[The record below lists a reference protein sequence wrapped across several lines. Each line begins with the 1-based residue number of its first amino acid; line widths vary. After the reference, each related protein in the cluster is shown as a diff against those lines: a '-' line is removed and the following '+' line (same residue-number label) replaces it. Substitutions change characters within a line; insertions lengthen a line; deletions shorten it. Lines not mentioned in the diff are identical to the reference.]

1 MQNAGPMPYDLAAQ
15 LRAYRERHPGESEVI
30 DRFTALLS
38 DHADC
43 FERHHFSPGHITGS
57 AWLVDEAGENV
68 LLTHH
73 RKLDA
78 WLQLGGHSDGDPD
91 TAAVAIREAEEE
103 SGLSVALLWPEI
115 FDIDVHEIPARKN
128 DPAHYHFDVR
138 YALTST
144 SGRDYSVSDESHD
157 LAWVPTDQLGR
168 FTAEESM
175 LRMARKWDSLRGH
188 AMAVQCCDAT
198 T

>member
-1 MQNAGPMPYDLAAQ
+1 MMRTPDPKPFDLASG
-15 LRAYRERHPGESEVI
+15 LLDYRRRYPEESAVVEH
-30 DRFTALLS
+30 FMALLS
-38 DHADC
+38 EHADC
-43 FERHHFSPGHITGS
+43 FERHHFSPGHVTGS
-57 AWLVDEAGENV
+57 AWLVDDSFEHV

-78 WLQLGGHSDGDPD
+78 WLQLGGHSDGDSD
-91 TAAVAIREAEEE
+91 TPAVAIREAEEE

-144 SGRDYSVSDESHD
+144 SGRDYRVSDESHD
-157 LAWVPTDQLGR
+157 LAWVPIDGLHEVTDE
-168 FTAEESM
+168 ASM
-175 LRMARKWDSLRGH
+175 LRMAHKWNEIRGLDGKV
-188 AMAVQCCDAT
+188 AGQSQ
-198 T
+198 